1 MGLLFDRAIND
12 IQQRRN
18 KILKGEINCIP
29 SRFTRFSND
38 FIGIEQACYTII
50 TSGTKGG
57 KTQFASFAFL
67 YTAIMFAYEHKNI
80 CKIKI
85 FYYNLEEEDTK
96 IMDRFISYILYEMSG
111 HKIRMSVRDLRST
124 KQDKPLPKDVLELI
138 QSERYKDIISF
149 FESCIVFSES
159 RNPTGI
165 YNECKEYAKNNG
177 KVNTRS
183 QVIKDKFD
191 GTEKTVNV
199 FESYEPSDPN
209 EYRIVFVDH
218 VSLLSE
224 ERGMTKKQTID
235 KLSEYCVILR
245 NRYKF
250 SPVIIQQ
257 QSVETEG
264 LDAIN
269 SNRMR
274 PSIANLAD
282 SKYTARD
289 ANLIIGLFSPFKFE
303 LTEYKKYDITKFRNH
318 IRFAEL
324 LATRDGDVGGM
335 CPLYFDGA
343 VNYFN
348 EMPLPSETDKLAAIT
363 NYIRSLE

>member
-159 RNPTGI
+159 RNPTVI
-165 YNECKEYAKNNG
+165 YN
-177 KVNTRS
+177 
-183 QVIKDKFD
+183 
-191 GTEKTVNV
+191 
-199 FESYEPSDPN
+199 
-209 EYRIVFVDH
+209 
-218 VSLLSE
+218 
-224 ERGMTKKQTID
+224 
-235 KLSEYCVILR
+235 
-245 NRYKF
+245 
-250 SPVIIQQ
+250 
-257 QSVETEG
+257 
-264 LDAIN
+264 
-269 SNRMR
+269 
-274 PSIANLAD
+274 
-282 SKYTARD
+282 
-289 ANLIIGLFSPFKFE
+289 
-303 LTEYKKYDITKFRNH
+303 
-318 IRFAEL
+318 
-324 LATRDGDVGGM
+324 
-335 CPLYFDGA
+335 
-343 VNYFN
+343 
-348 EMPLPSETDKLAAIT
+348 
-363 NYIRSLE
+363 